1 MGREANQIHSE
12 LDPLLPVAQVR
23 SALSVG
29 TTTVYKLVKTGELA
43 KARKIRGTRR
53 VGWKRSDVRRYL
65 DGLPP
70 VDLRPLPGASRG
82 ASA

>member
-1 MGREANQIHSE
+1 MSHEVDESQSE
-12 LDPLLPVAQVR
+12 LDPLLPIAQVR
-23 SALSVG
+23 VALSVG
-29 TTTVYKLVKTGELA
+29 TTTVYKLVKEGELA
-43 KARKIRGTRR
+43 KAREIRGTRR

-70 VDLRPLPGASRG
+70 VDLRPLPGALRG